1 MTSLPAPADETVPA
15 LDLAALA
22 HHAAGLAENA
32 RAANTRRAYK
42 SDWRHFSE
50 WADVKGLDRLPA
62 APAVIGMYLA
72 AHEAVLSV
80 ATLTRR
86 ISSIAVAHRMA
97 GYSFDSR
104 HPAIADVM
112 RGIRRA
118 RGSAPRAAEALT
130 VARLRQVLE
139 EFGDR
144 LADHRDRALMLV
156 GTAAALRRSELVA
169 LDVADVAVLPEGL
182 RITIRRSKTD
192 QEGEGA
198 VLAIGRTRR
207 ATCPAAAYERWLA
220 EAGIRE
226 GAAFRAVDR
235 HNRLGGRLSG
245 NAIALIVQRRVA
257 AAGLDPGGYSG
268 HSMRAG
274 FATSA
279 ARAGVGEIAIARQ
292 TRHASLSVLRR
303 YVREGR
309 LFDEALTEEI
319 GL

>member
-1 MTSLPAPADETVPA
+1 
-15 LDLAALA
+15 
-22 HHAAGLAENA
+22 
-32 RAANTRRAYK
+32 
-42 SDWRHFSE
+42 
-50 WADVKGLDRLPA
+50 
-62 APAVIGMYLA
+62 MYLA
-72 AHEAVLSV
+72 AHEGILSV

-97 GYSFDSR
+97 GYSFASR

-130 VARLRQVLE
+130 VQRLRQVLE
-139 EFGDR
+139 GFGDR
-144 LADHRDRALMLV
+144 LADHRDRALLLV
-156 GTAAALRRSELVA
+156 GTASALRRSELVA
-169 LDVADVAVLPEGL
+169 LNVADIAVLPEGL

-198 VLAIGRTRR
+198 VLAVGRTRR

-235 HNRLGGRLSG
+235 HGRRGGRLSG
-245 NAIALIVQRRVA
+245 NAVALIVQRRVA
-257 AAGLDPGGYSG
+257 AAGLDPALYSG

-303 YVREGR
+303 YIREGR

>member
-1 MTSLPAPADETVPA
+1 MTLPILAPEIAPT

-22 HHAAGLAENA
+22 DRAAGLAEEA
-32 RAANTRRAYK
+32 RAANTRRAYR
-42 SDWRHFSE
+42 SDWRQFSE
-50 WADVKGLDRLPA
+50 WCGAQNLAPLPA
-62 APAVIGMYLA
+62 APAVVGMYLA
-72 AHEAVLSV
+72 AHEVSLSV
-80 ATLTRR
+80 ATLSRR
-86 ISSIAVAHRMA
+86 LSSIAVAHRMA
-97 GYSFDSR
+97 GHVFDSR

-118 RGSAPRAAEALT
+118 RGSAQKAAEALT
-130 VARLRQVLE
+130 VTRLRQVLE

-144 LADHRDRALMLV
+144 LADHRDRALLLV

-169 LDVADVAVLPEGL
+169 LDVADVAALPEGL

-192 QEGEGA
+192 QEGAGA
-198 VLAIGRTRR
+198 VLAVGRTRR

-220 EAGIRE
+220 EAGLRE

-235 HNRLGGRLSG
+235 HGRVGGRLSG
-245 NAIALIVQRRVA
+245 NAVALIVQRRVA
-257 AAGLDPGGYSG
+257 AAGLDPALYSG

-279 ARAGVGEIAIARQ
+279 ARAGVGEFAIARQ
-292 TRHASLSVLRR
+292 TRHADLAVLRR